1 MKKFLQSILLV
12 YLGIFLC
19 FALSAQTW
27 SDVILRENGDTL
39 VVKGYNASFA
49 YNTITIA
56 INGDTTASGER
67 NNPNRI
73 YKTIPGEIYINT
85 EPGNLGASIPGV
97 RIVADLPP
105 PGVMPPLHI
114 KSLKDD
120 GSWTKTFYYVYTDF
134 YMENQYICLTST
146 SDDQQD
152 REFMRIFNTGTTIE
166 MKNCVM
172 ELSDWC
178 HFLAQEKGM
187 IIKLRDCKFLNVGHE
202 ATLEKGH
209 VIVIWPAPHD
219 SIIVENCTF
228 LNGCNIIMGQTNNGP
243 DYCYLNHNTVVNSAQ
258 GPMHFHAAA
267 EVIATN
273 NLFINTNMIPDYPEY
288 YPLLDDD
295 DHMPKGIINIDTME
309 AEWKSTFWNETEYPF
324 EDDHDRKVLFANNN
338 AWWDARL
345 ADMMENRM
353 NQENPIPEAQCPGGC
368 EWSSQMIVMN
378 DRTKAFFDDDANY
391 PYYTL
396 GTTLNIEPDFA
407 NNKDLVQEWI
417 DWVVSNCDP
426 VTPGGGNLMPWWRT
440 NMQTNIFLP
449 DWPMLA
455 DLSYT
460 NATLKTGGL
469 NGFPLGDLNWFPE
482 QKAAWEN
489 TGEED
494 ILLAALHSGQLPVGI
509 SKNIATSEL
518 NYSVYPNPFTD
529 MTTVNFELDRRA
541 KIELNVFNLIGENIR
556 SIDLGYQ
563 ISGNHQVTIDKGD
576 LNPGVYILQ
585 IKTDNIARASIKL
598 AIN

>member
-1 MKKFLQSILLV
+1 MKKILQSLLFLC
-12 YLGIFLC
+12 LGIFLC
-19 FALSAQTW
+19 VGISAQTW
-27 SDVILRENGDTL
+27 SDVILREDGDTL
-39 VVKGYNASFA
+39 VVKGYNLSFA
-49 YNTITIA
+49 YNTIAIA

-73 YKTIPGEIYINT
+73 YKTIPGELYINT

-105 PGVMPPLHI
+105 EGVMPPLHV

-120 GSWTKTFYYVYTDF
+120 GSWAKTFYHVYTDF

-152 REFMRIFNTGTTIE
+152 REFMRAYTQGQTIE
-166 MKNCVM
+166 MKNCIM

-178 HFLAQEKGM
+178 HFLAQVKGV

-209 VIVIWPAPHD
+209 TIVIWPAPHD

-228 LNGCNIIMGQTNNGP
+228 LNGCNLIMGQTNNGP
-243 DYCYLNHNTVVNSAQ
+243 DYCYLNHNTIVNLAQ
-258 GPMHFHAAA
+258 GPMRFHAAA

-295 DHMPKGIINIDTME
+295 DHMPKGIVNIDTME
-309 AEWKSTFWNETEYPF
+309 ASWKATFWNDTEYPF
-324 EDDHDRKVLFANNN
+324 EDDHDRKYLFTNNN

-353 NQENPIPEAQCPGGC
+353 NQEQPIPEAQCPGGC
-368 EWSSQMIVMN
+368 QWSSQMIVMN
-378 DRTKAFFDDDANY
+378 DRTKAFFDDDDNY
-391 PYYTL
+391 PYYTE
-396 GTTLNIEPDFA
+396 GNTLNIEPDFA
-407 NNKDLVQEWI
+407 NNEDLVPEWI
-417 DWVVSNCDP
+417 DWVVSNCNP

-440 NMQTNIFLP
+440 NQQTTIFLP
-449 DWPMLA
+449 DWPPLA

-460 NATLKTGGL
+460 NATLKTAALGGL
-469 NGFPLGDLNWFPE
+469 PLGDLNWFPAD
-482 QKAAWEN
+482 KAIWE
-489 TGEED
+489 TKGEED
-494 ILLAALHSGQLPVGI
+494 ILLAALHAGKLPTGI
-509 SKNIATSEL
+509 SENRVTSEL
-518 NYSVYPNPFTD
+518 MYSVYPNPFSKATN
-529 MTTVNFELDRRA
+529 VNY
-541 KIELNVFNLIGENIR
+541 ELNSGSDVKLNICNLIGEKVR

-563 ISGNHQVTIDKGD
+563 LTGSHNITLDKGN
-576 LNPGVYILQ
+576 LNPGIYILQ
-585 IKTDNIARASIKL
+585 IITDNVVGTTTKITV
-598 AIN
+598 N